1 MQHEHVLYLAFAIIR
16 EHELLVEI
24 LSSCLPYEFSPESA
38 AALSLSCLSALLD
51 FLLYRTHVCI
61 GEKWIAFCT
70 CWRLKH
76 ATQKI
81 HSNLYL
87 AVDYVEVVFSQ
98 VWQV

>member
-51 FLLYRTHVCI
+51 FLLYRTHVCV
-61 GEKWIAFCT
+61 GEK
-70 CWRLKH
+70 
-76 ATQKI
+76 
-81 HSNLYL
+81 
-87 AVDYVEVVFSQ
+87 
-98 VWQV
+98 